1 MYSLKCNLQY
11 SLNTWE
17 SLHTDTKN
25 FIIPI
30 VILYK
35 ASFCDSKKP
44 GVLCE
49 VAAPGSKQPPKLHT
63 PPLIPS
69 FTIHYAMPRPLCSPT
84 QWKGPVPFQRPSDV
98 LARMLHLLRSN
109 TELERALD
117 LARHFKSKSVLRGED
132 VLMCSWQVLQQT
144 KLWLWAEWCRVS
156 KFTIKIISFW

>member
-1 MYSLKCNLQY
+1 MRELTYWYKKTSLFRLSSC
-11 SLNTWE
+11 TR
-17 SLHTDTKN
+17 HP
-25 FIIPI
+25 F
-30 VILYK
+30 VIQR
-35 ASFCDSKKP
+35 SQRFCVRLRHQDRSNHP
-44 GVLCE
+44 NY
-49 VAAPGSKQPPKLHT
+49 T
-63 PPLIPS
+63 PLLWYHHLPS
-69 FTIHYAMPRPLCSPT
+69 AMPRPLCSPT